1 MTCVRKTIV
10 FVEEHHI
17 ILCSGDDDLFNIITL
32 SEKLSIKIYLNL
44 FKPYVFKSIVFSF
57 S

>member
-17 ILCSGDDDLFNIITL
+17 ILCIGDDDLFNIITL